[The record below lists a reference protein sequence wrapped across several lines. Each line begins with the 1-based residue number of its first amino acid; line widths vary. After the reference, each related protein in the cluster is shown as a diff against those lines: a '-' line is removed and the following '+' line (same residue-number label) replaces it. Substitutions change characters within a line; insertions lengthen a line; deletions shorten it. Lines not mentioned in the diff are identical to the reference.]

1 MANSLGVYLFLH
13 AQSLIPAFQGKV
25 PLLSPTVA
33 EFAKPDQF
41 THFMPPYPTRL
52 MDLATA
58 GKLPPPAQ
66 AEIHVGSEDSQAKPE
81 QVSKLGLLI
90 SVPVYVV
97 PANGHMLDHAYVKGV
112 LDRWVCCT

>member
-1 MANSLGVYLFLH
+1 MSNSFGVYLFLH
-13 AQSLIPAFQGKV
+13 AQSLIPAFRGKV

-33 EFAKPDQF
+33 EFAKPDQS

-52 MDLATA
+52 MELATA

-90 SVPVYVV
+90 NVPVYVV

>member
-1 MANSLGVYLFLH
+1 
-13 AQSLIPAFQGKV
+13 
-25 PLLSPTVA
+25 
-33 EFAKPDQF
+33 
-41 THFMPPYPTRL
+41 MPPYPTRL

-66 AEIHVGSEDSQAKPE
+66 AEIHVGSEDPQADPE

-97 PANGHMLDHAYVKGV
+97 PANGNMLDHAYVKGV
-112 LDRWVCCT
+112 LDRWVCWT